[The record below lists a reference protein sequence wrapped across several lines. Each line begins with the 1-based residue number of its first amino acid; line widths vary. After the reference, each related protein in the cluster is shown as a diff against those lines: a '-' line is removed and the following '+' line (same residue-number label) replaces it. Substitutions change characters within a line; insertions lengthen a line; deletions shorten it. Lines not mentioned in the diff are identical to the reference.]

1 MEALGH
7 VRGHDN
13 VQRALSDRAF
23 KDLEFGNFAL
33 ALRLGLR
40 PVGSRAFKGARMM
53 GRDFAGRCAALA
65 QVLWLLSASV
75 GLWHPLSRVILR
87 PSRRERNREH

>member
-1 MEALGH
+1 MEALDH

-13 VQRALSDRAF
+13 VQRALSDRAI
-23 KDLEFGNFAL
+23 KDLEFGNFML

-53 GRDFAGRCAALA
+53 GRDFAGRCTGPALA
-65 QVLWLLSASV
+65 QVVAIECIGWVVPHPVV
-75 GLWHPLSRVILR
+75 GNPAAIRKR
-87 PSRRERNREH
+87 AQP

>member
-1 MEALGH
+1 MEALDH

-13 VQRALSDRAF
+13 VERALSERVI
-23 KDLEFGNFAL
+23 KDLEFGNFVL
-33 ALRLGLR
+33 ALRSGLR

-53 GRDFAGRCAALA
+53 GCDFAGRCAGPALA

-75 GLWHPLSRVILR
+75 GLWRTG
-87 PSRRERNREH
+87 